1 LISQQNILLILLL
14 ITIIHFGNNGL
25 DNNKNNEDKSWKDIM
40 CLTLVSFS
48 FGNYM
53 LTKNDPFIVFP

>member
-1 LISQQNILLILLL
+1 LLILLL

-40 CLTLVSFS
+40 RLTLVSFS